1 MRAQKIPIVAG
12 LRQWKN
18 RKEKYI
24 PGTPSIHFVV
34 LVSISTHRHNAVR
47 GHRTGSSSRVEDYVR
62 RKNKKTVHATTET
75 NRKPQTRVKTCVW
88 GFGDNR
94 NSTTCLLELSITF
107 IDCCIISGYPRA
119 LLTVYM
125 GGWNSFIDDVS
136 SGSTDEVFSR
146 KRRSAQVST
155 RYALL
160 LRQLLF
166 MCLQGVEKT
175 LVNEEYT
182 DEKLICKRY
191 GNVVYLMLSLTVYR
205 YSSKR

>member
-1 MRAQKIPIVAG
+1 M
-12 LRQWKN
+12 
-18 RKEKYI
+18 
-24 PGTPSIHFVV
+24 
-34 LVSISTHRHNAVR
+34 
-47 GHRTGSSSRVEDYVR
+47 
-62 RKNKKTVHATTET
+62 
-75 NRKPQTRVKTCVW
+75 
-88 GFGDNR
+88 
-94 NSTTCLLELSITF
+94 
-107 IDCCIISGYPRA
+107 
-119 LLTVYM
+119 
-125 GGWNSFIDDVS
+125 S